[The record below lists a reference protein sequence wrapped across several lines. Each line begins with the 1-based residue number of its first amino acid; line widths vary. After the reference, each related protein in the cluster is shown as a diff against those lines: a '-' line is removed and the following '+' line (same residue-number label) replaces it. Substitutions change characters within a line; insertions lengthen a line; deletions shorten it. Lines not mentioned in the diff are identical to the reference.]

1 MSLLS
6 FVKRILDSNERELRR
21 LQRYVEAVNALE
33 PKIQKLSN
41 EDLRAKTGEFKQK
54 LASGAKL
61 NDLLPEAFAV
71 VRESARRNVNMRHF
85 DVQIMGGIVLHEGRI
100 AEMRTGEGKT
110 LVATLAAYLNAL
122 EGKGVHVVTV
132 NDYLAKRDAAWMGP
146 VYQAL
151 GLEVGFIQ
159 HFMEAPERRKMY
171 TCDITYVTNNEV
183 GFDYLRDNMVM
194 SLEECVLRDLHY
206 AIVDEV
212 DSILIDEAR
221 TPLIISG
228 MAEESTE
235 QYVRFAQVAK
245 KLTKDVDYT
254 VDEKAH
260 AVPLTE
266 EGIAKAEKLL
276 GIKNLFGDEHI
287 EILHHLNA
295 ALKAKELFKRD
306 VDYIVK
312 DGEIIIVDE
321 FTGRLMYGRRYSD
334 GLHQAI
340 EAKEGVKVRQE
351 DQTLATITFQN
362 FFRLYKKLAGMTGTA
377 ATEELEFQKIYNLDV
392 VVIPT
397 NRPMI
402 RKDYPDVIY
411 KTEKA
416 KFDAIVKE
424 IEDLYKQERP
434 VLVGTRSIEKSE
446 MLSQMLKKRGI
457 PHQVLNA
464 KYHEKEAEIIAQAG
478 RSGMVTIATNMAGR
492 GVDIIL
498 GGNPPDPYDQDK
510 VKKLG
515 GLHILGTER
524 HESRRIDNQLRGRSG
539 RQGDPG
545 SSRFYVSLEDE
556 LMRLF
561 GGDRLANIMNRIGVE
576 DDMPIEHKWISKAI
590 ERAQARVESHHF
602 EMRRQV
608 LEYDDVMNK
617 QREVI
622 YSERRKILEGI
633 DLRPQIQEMIKSVL
647 DRLIPSYVHEE
658 MPREEWDMQGLWRA
672 VSEIIPLSGTNLTL
686 EHLEE
691 FKFQGAHPTEI
702 RNALIEASLKL
713 YEAREASFGAETM
726 RALERHFLLYNIDT
740 KWIDHLRNMDALRE
754 GIGLRA
760 YGQKDPRI
768 EYISEGFEMFEAL
781 KRNIEE
787 DTVRY
792 LFRVQVQKH
801 EEVEA
806 ETSSHARFR
815 VTGTNRDEEGGSKQP
830 VVRERKVGR
839 NDPCPCGSGL
849 KYKRCHGK

>member
-1 MSLLS
+1 
-6 FVKRILDSNERELRR
+6 
-21 LQRYVEAVNALE
+21 
-33 PKIQKLSN
+33 
-41 EDLRAKTGEFKQK
+41 
-54 LASGAKL
+54 
-61 NDLLPEAFAV
+61 
-71 VRESARRNVNMRHF
+71 
-85 DVQIMGGIVLHEGRI
+85 
-100 AEMRTGEGKT
+100 
-110 LVATLAAYLNAL
+110 
-122 EGKGVHVVTV
+122 
-132 NDYLAKRDAAWMGP
+132 
-146 VYQAL
+146 
-151 GLEVGFIQ
+151 
-159 HFMEAPERRKMY
+159 
-171 TCDITYVTNNEV
+171 
-183 GFDYLRDNMVM
+183 
-194 SLEECVLRDLHY
+194 
-206 AIVDEV
+206 
-212 DSILIDEAR
+212 
-221 TPLIISG
+221 
-228 MAEESTE
+228 
-235 QYVRFAQVAK
+235 
-245 KLTKDVDYT
+245 
-254 VDEKAH
+254 
-260 AVPLTE
+260 
-266 EGIAKAEKLL
+266 
-276 GIKNLFGDEHI
+276 
-287 EILHHLNA
+287 
-295 ALKAKELFKRD
+295 
-306 VDYIVK
+306 
-312 DGEIIIVDE
+312 
-321 FTGRLMYGRRYSD
+321 
-334 GLHQAI
+334 
-340 EAKEGVKVRQE
+340 
-351 DQTLATITFQN
+351 
-362 FFRLYKKLAGMTGTA
+362 
-377 ATEELEFQKIYNLDV
+377 
-392 VVIPT
+392 
-397 NRPMI
+397 
-402 RKDYPDVIY
+402 
-411 KTEKA
+411 
-416 KFDAIVKE
+416 
-424 IEDLYKQERP
+424 
-434 VLVGTRSIEKSE
+434 
-446 MLSQMLKKRGI
+446 MLKKRGS